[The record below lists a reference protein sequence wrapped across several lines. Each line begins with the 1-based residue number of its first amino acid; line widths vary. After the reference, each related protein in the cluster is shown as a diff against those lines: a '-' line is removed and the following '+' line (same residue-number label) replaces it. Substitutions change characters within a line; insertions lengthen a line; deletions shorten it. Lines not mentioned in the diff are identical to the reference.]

1 MYIKGDKNTQLN
13 IRKNIIPK
21 RTKKY
26 TKLNYKNIIHYLHQ
40 SIKYQLNYI

>member
-1 MYIKGDKNTQLN
+1 MSEGSKTYNNADKNTHLN

-26 TKLNYKNIIHYLHQ
+26 TKLNYKNTIH
-40 SIKYQLNYI
+40 